1 MAQEPDIDQL
11 EVADELIAERR
22 AGNVGD
28 TPEDMR
34 PWMRWI
40 RASPE
45 DANTVVASFHAI
57 LIHMRAPDN
66 FL

>member
-28 TPEDMR
+28 TPEDMY

-40 RASPE
+40 VGNI
-45 DANTVVASFHAI
+45 DI
-57 LIHMRAPDN
+57 LN
-66 FL
+66 NWVGV